1 MDWSWE
7 CAAFRPA
14 LVQNFRRAGRRQA
27 VIRGALGRQLSIC
40 LSLMQQLPFKL
51 GFLFVRRKAFE
62 ANRALKILSKQFH
75 FGYYAC
81 GL

>member
-7 CAAFRPA
+7 LRSLPPCLSSEFPAGWAAASR
-14 LVQNFRRAGRRQA
+14 NH
-27 VIRGALGRQLSIC
+27 GALGRQLSIC
-40 LSLMQQLPFKL
+40 LSLMQQLPFKS

-75 FGYYAC
+75 LGNYAC